1 MSSHD
6 TDLID
11 FQVGSPDLP
20 RAVLSN
26 DHPID
31 ENEPDN
37 LIDSELPILEMKLQN
52 AKEIAPRPYNTIDVE
67 DILISIDD
75 DDEEDEDEVDGVE
88 ELAETSLGLGEEEL
102 SRASRRDSEI
112 LMELCSGDSLSRSS
126 SIDNLEALD
135 ILLKLDEILNDT
147 LRECDR
153 FLNGPSS
160 EGGSEGNEESIE
172 DCLLELDNY
181 LKEYDT
187 TETEPGSMESPVLSE
202 NLLQLVTKSPTQD
215 GQVNE
220 GYETTENNACD
231 GASRPLSAFGFEEL
245 KRNHP
250 HRVTVAVCGIERPAL
265 TRTIVRKS
273 MGATRNPRSTN
284 RVSCPGVDL
293 EEIDWHS
300 VREVA
305 RDVMLERQAHASGA
319 CCTGTVIVEPSRNED
334 NLDTNTGKKN
344 KFYNF
349 YFKFNYRSLHLIK

>member
-11 FQVGSPDLP
+11 FHVGSPDLP
-20 RAVLSN
+20 RAVLSH

-31 ENEPDN
+31 DNETDN

-52 AKEIAPRPYNTIDVE
+52 ANEVAPRPCNTIDVE

-75 DDEEDEDEVDGVE
+75 DDDDDEDEDEVDGVE
-88 ELAETSLGLGEEEL
+88 ELVESSLGLGEERL
-102 SRASRRDSEI
+102 PRVSRRDSEI
-112 LMELCSGDSLSRSS
+112 LMELCSGESLSRSS

-153 FLNGPSS
+153 FLNGPNSDGSS
-160 EGGSEGNEESIE
+160 ETNEESIE

-181 LKEYDT
+181 LKAYDT
-187 TETEPGSMESPVLSE
+187 TDAEPGSVEAPVLSE
-202 NLLQLVTKSPTQD
+202 NLLQLVTKSATQD

-220 GYETTENNACD
+220 GYETTENNANDGD
-231 GASRPLSAFGFEEL
+231 GANRPLSAFGFEEL

-273 MGATRNPRSTN
+273 MGAARNPRSTN
-284 RVSCPGVDL
+284 RASCPGVDL

-319 CCTGTVIVEPSRNED
+319 CCTGTVTVEPTRNED
-334 NLDTNTGKKN
+334 TLHRTTGKIN
-344 KFYNF
+344 
-349 YFKFNYRSLHLIK
+349 